1 MRKASA
7 YILWA
12 VLVAAVGLGAAHG
25 GEENRRGDLIG
36 ALTVETVEDQD
47 TLLDIAR
54 RHDLGFVELR
64 TANRQIDPWLPK
76 PGARVIVPTA
86 HILPDVPRRGIVV
99 NLGDQRLYYFRQ
111 KPPTVATYPLGT
123 PRDGKTIPLGVT
135 TIVGKRKNPTWHPP
149 ASLRKETPNLPTA
162 IPPGPDNPLGEF
174 ALDMGWVG
182 FVIHGTNKPYGIG
195 RRVSAGCIRLYPED
209 IAILFKTV
217 SVGETVTVVNQSV
230 KAGWSDD
237 MLYLEIHPAG
247 RDIDAVEESG
257 RPNPE
262 APESVSGLRRYLT
275 EKAGRRAGRIDW
287 RLVEEATTK
296 RTGLPVAILSRP

>member
-1 MRKASA
+1 MPKASA

-12 VLVAAVGLGAAHG
+12 VLVAAVAPGPAHG

-36 ALTVETVEDQD
+36 ALAAETVGDQD

-64 TANRQIDPWLPK
+64 TANRQVDPWLPK
-76 PGARVIVPTA
+76 PGTRVIIPTA

-111 KPPTVATYPLGT
+111 ISPTVTTYPLGT
-123 PRDGKTIPLGVT
+123 PREGKIVPLGVT
-135 TIVGKRKNPTWHPP
+135 KIVGKREKPTWHPP
-149 ASLRKETPNLPTA
+149 ASLRKEAPDLPAA

-209 IAILFKTV
+209 IAILFEAV
-217 SVGETVTVVNQSV
+217 SIGETVTVVNQSV
-230 KAGWSDD
+230 KAGWSADT
-237 MLYLEIHPAG
+237 LYLEIHPAG

-257 RPNPE
+257 RPNPKT
-262 APESVSGLRRYLT
+262 PDSVSSLRRYLT
-275 EKAGRRAGRIDW
+275 KKAGRRAGQIDW
-287 RLVEEATTK
+287 RLVEEVAAK
-296 RTGLPVAILSRP
+296 RTGMPVALLRRP